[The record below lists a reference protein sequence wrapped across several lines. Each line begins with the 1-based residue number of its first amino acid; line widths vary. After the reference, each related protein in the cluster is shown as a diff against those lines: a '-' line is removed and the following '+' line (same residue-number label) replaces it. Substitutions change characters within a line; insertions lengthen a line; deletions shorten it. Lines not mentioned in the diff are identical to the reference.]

1 MPAPS
6 NEMDWTDQTVA
17 TLRTLWGEGH
27 STAEIGRRMDTT
39 KNAIVGKAH
48 RLKLPARPS
57 PIRVASPDRP
67 KPAPRITPPVLALPS
82 PLPTVLLPPPAP
94 EPPPIRR
101 CLPGN
106 RQAAGIC
113 QWPIGEP
120 GRVWLPPVRRRAC
133 AGQAVLPQPLRPRL
147 RAPTRRCR
155 RPRRVLTESNHEHRL
170 PAHPSACALPH
181 ARPSDGGARLHLRVL
196 RTG

>member
-27 STAEIGRRMDTT
+27 STAEIGRCMDTT

-67 KPAPRITPPVLALPS
+67 KPAPRITPPVLALPNH
-82 PLPTVLLPPPAP
+82 LPTVLLPAPAP
-94 EPPPIRR
+94 EPPLVHPAAPATARR
-101 CLPGN
+101 
-106 RQAAGIC
+106 AGTC

-120 GRVWLPPVRRRAC
+120 GRAGFHLCGDEPVPSKPYCPSHCGRAY
-133 AGQAVLPQPLRPRL
+133 VRPRIG
-147 RAPTRRCR
+147 
-155 RPRRVLTESNHEHRL
+155 VD
-170 PAHPSACALPH
+170 AL
-181 ARPSDGGARLHLRVL
+181 AAS
-196 RTG
+196 

>member
-57 PIRVASPDRP
+57 PIRVASPDRAER
-67 KPAPRITPPVLALPS
+67 APSVKPS
-82 PLPTVLLPPPAP
+82 PSSTGQPPLGCPSCSTSAHCPIPSGRGTTYCPATT
-94 EPPPIRR
+94 
-101 CLPGN
+101 
-106 RQAAGIC
+106 
-113 QWPIGEP
+113 
-120 GRVWLPPVRRRAC
+120 
-133 AGQAVLPQPLRPRL
+133 RL
-147 RAPTRRCR
+147 DANT
-155 RPRRVLTESNHEHRL
+155 
-170 PAHPSACALPH
+170 
-181 ARPSDGGARLHLRVL
+181 
-196 RTG
+196 